1 MAVVEFG
8 MEVFTV
14 IKSIK
19 LKNCATY
26 PSMGVSIENCQKI
39 NFFYGPN
46 GSGKSTISNFLR
58 NPTDSQYNEC
68 EIKWEND
75 IAADV
80 AVYNREFRV
89 KNLKENIAGVFTLG
103 QATIEDIQA
112 LEKMKEQRAK
122 KNEDYTARDNTL
134 KNKLQEESECK
145 ASFREAVWERVLK
158 PNEADF
164 QEAFSGFR
172 NNKERFRDEVLRRY
186 KISHTSCEA
195 RDNLLLRAKTLFAQK
210 PEKCSVIS
218 FSIDDAVDRLA
229 EIEAS
234 TIWSKV
240 IVGNKDLPIGRLI
253 DVLDNADWV
262 NQGRKHLREDRIC
275 PFCQQPTIT
284 EELKSQLD
292 AFFSGEY
299 EQDVNQIKQFISQYS
314 VYTDELLGRINTL
327 RTSLGAYPAAGIDT
341 NKLSGLI
348 DLLNGYFSKNK
359 AEMLIKEKEPGRI
372 ITLTE
377 TAVTTSAIAQ
387 LVIDGNAAIT
397 QHNKMV
403 DNYTSEKNALIA
415 DIWAFLI
422 GENETLITGYLTNI
436 DNLAK
441 AKNGIQNGINT
452 CKQQLDELDKKIV
465 EAGKNITS
473 VQPTVDEINRS
484 LKNYGFTNFQIAP
497 SPVQSNAYQIQRMD
511 GSLATNTLSEG
522 EETFISFLYFLQ
534 FAKGSVDVSKVS
546 SRKVLVLDDPI
557 CSLDST
563 VLYIVSSMVKGLIK
577 DVREGNSD
585 VEQIFI
591 LTHNVFFHKETAFI
605 DRRTEVCN
613 DIHFWIISKDNNISS
628 IRAYERNNPIKTSYE
643 LLWEELKSNT
653 NASLITTQNIMRRI
667 LENYF
672 SILGKAKDDTIV
684 DSFPTIEEKMI
695 CRSLLS
701 WINDGSHTIPDD
713 LYIDSYTDSIE
724 RYKQIFKEVFIKM
737 GHEAHYKMMM
747 GVT

>member
-1 MAVVEFG
+1 M
-8 MEVFTV
+8 

-19 LKNCATY
+19 LKSCATY
-26 PSMGVSIENCQKI
+26 PSEGVSIEDCQKV

-46 GSGKSTISNFLR
+46 GSGKSTISNFLQD
-58 NPTDSQYNEC
+58 PTDSQYSEC

-80 AVYNREFRV
+80 VVYNRKFRV

-103 QATIEDIQA
+103 QATIEDMQA
-112 LEKMKEQRAK
+112 LEEMKEQRTEK
-122 KNEDYTARDNTL
+122 SKDCTTRENTL
-134 KNKLQEESECK
+134 ERKRQEESEYK
-145 ASFREAVWERVLK
+145 DSFRCTVWERILK

-186 KISHTSCEA
+186 AISHTSCDAKE
-195 RDNLLLRAKTLFAQK
+195 NLLLRAKSLFAQR
-210 PEKCSVIS
+210 PEKCTTIS
-218 FSIDDAVDRLA
+218 FFIDDIVNRLA
-229 EIEAS
+229 EIETS
-234 TIWSKV
+234 TIWSTV
-240 IVGNKDLPIGRLI
+240 IVGNKDIPIGRLI

-262 NQGRKHLREDRIC
+262 NQGRRYLEENQVC
-275 PFCQQPTIT
+275 PFCQQPTNT
-284 EELKSQLD
+284 EELKRQLD
-292 AFFSGEY
+292 AFFSGKY
-299 EQDVNQIKQFISQYS
+299 EQDVKQIKQYISQYNL
-314 VYTDELLGRINTL
+314 YTDELLKRINTL
-327 RTSLGAYPAAGIDT
+327 RTNPESYPAAEIDT
-341 NKLSGLI
+341 NKLNRLI
-348 DLLNGYFSKNK
+348 ELLNGYFSKNK
-359 AEMLIKEKEPGRI
+359 AEMLIKEKEPGRVI
-372 ITLTE
+372 SLTE
-377 TAVTTSAIAQ
+377 TAVTISSIKQ

-397 QHNKMV
+397 KHNEMV
-403 DNYTSEKNALIA
+403 DNYTSEKNALVA
-415 DIWAFLI
+415 DIWAFLMD
-422 GENETLITGYLTNI
+422 ENKALIAGYLNDI
-436 DNLAK
+436 DALNK
-441 AKNGIQNGINT
+441 AKNGIQKGIDT
-452 CKQQLDELDKKIV
+452 CKQQLDELDEKIV
-465 EAGKNITS
+465 VASKNITS

-484 LKNYGFTNFQIAP
+484 LKSYGFTNFQIAS
-497 SPVQSNAYQIQRMD
+497 SPVQPNAYQIQRMD

-546 SRKVLVLDDPI
+546 NRKVLILDDPI

-563 VLYIVSSMVKGLIK
+563 VLYIVSSLVKGLIK

-613 DIHFWIISKDNNISS
+613 DVYFWIISKDNNISS
-628 IRAYERNNPIKTSYE
+628 IRACGRKNPIKTSYE

-653 NASLITTQNIMRRI
+653 NASLVTTQNIMRRI

-672 SILGKAKDDTIV
+672 GILGKTKDDAIV
-684 DSFPTIEEKMI
+684 NSFSTIEEKII

-713 LYIDSYTDSIE
+713 FYINSHTDSID
-724 RYKQIFKEVFIKM
+724 RYKQVFKKVFINM
-737 GHEAHYKMMM
+737 GHESHYKMMM
-747 GVT
+747 GEA

>member
-1 MAVVEFG
+1 MG
-8 MEVFTV
+8 VFTV

-19 LKNCATY
+19 LKSCATY
-26 PSMGVSIENCQKI
+26 PSEGVSIEDCQKV

-46 GSGKSTISNFLR
+46 GSGKSTISNFLQD
-58 NPTDSQYNEC
+58 PTDSQYSEC

-80 AVYNREFRV
+80 VVYNRKFRV

-112 LEKMKEQRAK
+112 LEEMKEQRTEK
-122 KNEDYTARDNTL
+122 SKDCTTRENTL
-134 KNKLQEESECK
+134 ERKRQEESEYK
-145 ASFREAVWERVLK
+145 DSFRCTVWERILK

-186 KISHTSCEA
+186 AISHTSCDAKE
-195 RDNLLLRAKTLFAQK
+195 NLLLRAKSLFAQR
-210 PEKCSVIS
+210 PEKCTTIS
-218 FSIDDAVDRLA
+218 FFIDDIVNRLA
-229 EIEAS
+229 EIETS
-234 TIWSKV
+234 TIWGTV
-240 IVGNKDLPIGRLI
+240 IVGNKDIPIGRLI

-262 NQGRKHLREDRIC
+262 NQGRRYLEENQVC
-275 PFCQQPTIT
+275 PFCQQPTNT
-284 EELKSQLD
+284 EELKRQLD
-292 AFFSGEY
+292 AFFSGKY
-299 EQDVNQIKQFISQYS
+299 EQDVKQIKQYISQYNL
-314 VYTDELLGRINTL
+314 YTDELLKRINTL
-327 RTSLGAYPAAGIDT
+327 RTNLESYPAAEIDT
-341 NKLSGLI
+341 NKLNRLI
-348 DLLNGYFSKNK
+348 ELLNGYFSKNK
-359 AEMLIKEKEPGRI
+359 AEMLIKEKEPGRVI
-372 ITLTE
+372 SLTE
-377 TAVTTSAIAQ
+377 TAVTISSIKQ

-397 QHNKMV
+397 KHNKMV
-403 DNYTSEKNALIA
+403 DNYTSEKNALVA
-415 DIWAFLI
+415 DIWAFLMD
-422 GENETLITGYLTNI
+422 ENKALIAGYLNDI
-436 DNLAK
+436 DALNK
-441 AKNGIQNGINT
+441 AKNGIQKGIDI
-452 CKQQLDELDKKIV
+452 CKQQLDELDEKIV
-465 EAGKNITS
+465 VASKNITS

-484 LKNYGFTNFQIAP
+484 LKSYGFTNFQIAS
-497 SPVQSNAYQIQRMD
+497 SPVQPNAYQIQRMD

-546 SRKVLVLDDPI
+546 NRKVLILDDPI

-563 VLYIVSSMVKGLIK
+563 VLYIVSSLVKGLIK

-613 DIHFWIISKDNNISS
+613 DVYFWIISKDNNISS
-628 IRAYERNNPIKTSYE
+628 IRACGRKNPIKTSYE

-653 NASLITTQNIMRRI
+653 NASLVTTQNIMRRI

-672 SILGKAKDDTIV
+672 GILGKTKDDAIV
-684 DSFPTIEEKMI
+684 NSFSTIEEKII

-713 LYIDSYTDSIE
+713 FYINSHTDSID
-724 RYKQIFKEVFIKM
+724 RYKQVFKKVFINM
-737 GHEAHYKMMM
+737 GHESHYKMMM
-747 GVT
+747 GET